1 MCAGPVRYI
10 QLAVTVNK
18 ETMDD
23 DELTRIREKK
33 IRELQEKMDH
43 KDVTGKVIDVS
54 QLRMQE
60 ILASHPAL
68 VIDFWAEWC
77 GPCRRVA
84 PVIEE
89 LAQEFAG
96 RVTFG
101 KCNTD
106 QNQQIAIQL
115 GISAIPNIVFFSHGK
130 MVDRII
136 GAYPKEAIREK
147 VIRNF
152 PND

>member
-1 MCAGPVRYI
+1 M
-10 QLAVTVNK
+10 K
-18 ETMDD
+18 TMDD
-23 DELTRIREKK
+23 EELKNIREKK
-33 IRELQEKMDH
+33 IRELKEKLQQ
-43 KDVTGKVIDVS
+43 TGAAGSVIEVS
-54 QLRMQE
+54 EMRMAD

-77 GPCRRVA
+77 GPCKRVA
-84 PVIEE
+84 PAIEE
-89 LAQEFAG
+89 LAQEFTG

-106 QNQQIAIQL
+106 QNQQIAMQL
-115 GISAIPNIVFFSHGK
+115 NISAIPNIVFFSHGK

-152 PND
+152 HTD